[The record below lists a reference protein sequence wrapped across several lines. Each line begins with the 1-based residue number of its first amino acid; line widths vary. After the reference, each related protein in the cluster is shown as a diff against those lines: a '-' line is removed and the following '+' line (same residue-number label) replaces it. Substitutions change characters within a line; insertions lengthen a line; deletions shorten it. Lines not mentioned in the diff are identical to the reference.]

1 MNVDALRTTDTEHV
15 GIDAVACTSSIVSI
29 EVEAVEG
36 HIGGTLDG
44 KDIVAGVGGIVGN
57 FGIGSSSDLGGE
69 ANRVGWTG
77 THNGTESNLFV
88 EHLFA
93 QTESDS
99 TCHTGVLDG
108 IHERGKVGIL
118 AAEAGTD
125 DILTTA
131 ETDVDGTDNCVVGW
145 DAVARNIDDRSDS
158 VTAGS
163 ERNLAERNDTIVAE
177 GQVVGIA
184 SGLCPC
190 VVVYFVSEDVLKNI
204 DMIIA
209 SIMVDL
215 STCFLIFD
223 MLYSSVMMKKLKK
236 IEEGN

>member
-1 MNVDALRTTDTEHV
+1 MDVDALRTTDTEHV

-57 FGIGSSSDLGGE
+57 LGIGGSSDLGGE

-99 TCHTGVLDG
+99 TCHTRVLDG
-108 IHERGKVGIL
+108 VHESGKVGIL
-118 AAEAGTD
+118 AAKAGTD
-125 DILTTA
+125 DILTSA

-163 ERNLAERNDTIVAE
+163 ERHLAERNDTIVAE

-190 VVVYFVSEDVLKNI
+190 VVVYFVSEDLF
-204 DMIIA
+204 
-209 SIMVDL
+209 VDVVG
-215 STCFLIFD
+215 TEVGKFD
-223 MLYSSVMMKKLKK
+223 GKG
-236 IEEGN
+236 I